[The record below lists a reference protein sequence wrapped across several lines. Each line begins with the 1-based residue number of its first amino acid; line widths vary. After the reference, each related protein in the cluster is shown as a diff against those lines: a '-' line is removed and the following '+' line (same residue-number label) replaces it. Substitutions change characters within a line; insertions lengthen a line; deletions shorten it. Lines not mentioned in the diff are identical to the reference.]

1 MASSPETID
10 RTISCSAHFLSPV
23 TRSSATT
30 VTGDLG
36 QVSSQGKNGECTSAS
51 SSAFFS
57 EHEPCTCELCIPR
70 AKTLTC
76 EPSQASPSLPTADDL
91 DLDLGESEEVDDA
104 RRLQAALEC
113 YSNGSLSDTDSLL
126 EQLERLERHLRKNL
140 PPDDK
145 SSTRSD
151 SPRPSLSLH
160 SPSTP
165 ANPAS
170 GPEFPPANGTSHS
183 HTQPEQAHESHHSP
197 QPSQS
202 SALSASA
209 SANSLKPPQMKRSSS
224 SLSAQSHQSTTVLCL
239 LERPP
244 YVMYFLCSPRLS
256 EISCETACDHLP

>member
-1 MASSPETID
+1 MASSPETIG
-10 RTISCSAHFLSPV
+10 RTISCSVHSLSPV

-36 QVSSQGKNGECTSAS
+36 QVPSQGKNGECTSAS

-57 EHEPCTCELCIPR
+57 EHEPCPCELCIPR
-70 AKTLTC
+70 AKTLAN
-76 EPSQASPSLPTADDL
+76 EPSQASPSPPTAD

-126 EQLERLERHLRKNL
+126 EQLERLERHLRKNR

-145 SSTRSD
+145 SSTLSD
-151 SPRPSLSLH
+151 SPQPSLSLP

-165 ANPAS
+165 ASPAS
-170 GPEFPPANGTSHS
+170 GPEFPPVNGTSHS
-183 HTQPEQAHESHHSP
+183 RTQPEQAHESHHSP

-209 SANSLKPPQMKRSSS
+209 SANSLKPPLMKRSSS
-224 SLSAQSHQSTTVLCL
+224 SLSTQNHQSTTVLCL

-244 YVMYFLCSPRLS
+244 YAFDNG
-256 EISCETACDHLP
+256 ISFVLLVREKSAGRPM